1 MYGKIKIM
9 ELNQVTYGNPTQKA
23 KELLSKKGLVDDLFD
38 KLKNTDMPSNDSELT
53 KEELNEV
60 ADGILLLED
69 AENEIYLKRYKS
81 YDRSLIQSIVSI
93 FKQKGID
100 VEELCEQILL
110 DINPLTAKLK
120 VHFNR
125 PRPFQLANYYK
136 LKLFP
141 FESFS
146 ANSSSFPSGHTLQA
160 YVYLNV
166 IANKHPQLYKFSQN
180 IIADV
185 AESRINLGVHYP
197 SDNDFSKEIGEQILK
212 HKEFSKKYGI

>member
-1 MYGKIKIM
+1 M

-23 KELLSKKGLVDDLFD
+23 KELLSRKGLVDDLFD
-38 KLKNTDMPSNDSELT
+38 TLKNTDMPTNDSELT
-53 KEELNEV
+53 KEELNQIT
-60 ADGILLLED
+60 DGILLLED
-69 AENEIYLKRYKS
+69 AENELYLKRYKS

-100 VEELCEQILL
+100 VEELCEEILF
-110 DINPLTAKLK
+110 DINPLVAKLK

-141 FESFS
+141 FDSFS
-146 ANSSSFPSGHTLQA
+146 ANSSSFPSGHTIQA

-166 IANKHPQLYKFSQN
+166 IANKHPHLYKFSQV
-180 IIADV
+180 IINDV